1 MIRAIVVCFSLLFV
15 ALPASADDVERV
27 ILQYFDAMEYEDYDA
42 AARLFDPEDI
52 KRFRD
57 SFAFM
62 SELSVNQQQSV
73 YEQMIG
79 PWATQESVEKMSDE
93 EFFASIFGFAMR
105 QTMGQ
110 VQITSAEYLG
120 TVMEGDELA
129 HAVTRIGVSVGNLE
143 ITDMDV
149 TSLARRNGAW
159 KMKVSGDVERVA
171 EQLKAMFG
179 R

>member
-1 MIRAIVVCFSLLFV
+1 MIRAIAVCFSLLFV
-15 ALPASADDVERV
+15 TLPASADDVERV

-42 AARLFDPEDI
+42 AARLFDPEDT
-52 KRFRD
+52 KRFRE

-105 QTMGQ
+105 QAMGQ

-120 TVMEGDELA
+120 TVMEGEDLA
-129 HAVTRIGVSVGNLE
+129 HAVTRISVSVGNME

-171 EQLKAMFG
+171 EQLRAMFG